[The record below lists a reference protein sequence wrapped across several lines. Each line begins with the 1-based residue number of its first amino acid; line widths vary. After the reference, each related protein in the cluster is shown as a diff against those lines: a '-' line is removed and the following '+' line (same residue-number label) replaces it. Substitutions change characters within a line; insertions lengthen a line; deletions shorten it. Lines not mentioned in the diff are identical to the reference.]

1 MAGLAATPDL
11 AHTQGLIARA
21 LEAVSQRFEDQLRS
35 DLPPVSRLIEHI
47 ESYRGKMLRPTLVLA
62 CGLAADPS
70 STPSL
75 RPSVSPSLLPS
86 HITTAAVCEMI
97 HMATLV
103 HDDVLD
109 EADIRRRGQTVNRL
123 HGNEAAVILGDYLLA
138 SAYHLCSQLDSQKV
152 ALLVAHTSMTLCAGE
167 LLQLSHRN
175 DLSLDEHTYFEIVDR
190 KTASLIGLACRLG
203 AQCSG
208 ADEDTAARFERFGR
222 KLGIAFQIQDDL
234 LDLTGKA
241 STLGKPA
248 NQDLSAGKL
257 TLPLIHHL
265 ASIAPSRRAESLL
278 LMEQACGIGGRAGSG
293 GAGIG
298 GIGVPPVRNP
308 NASAALRDA
317 LEASRSIAHA
327 RDAAERLIAEA
338 KSDLAPI
345 PDSAAKSLLFT
356 MADAVITRTF

>member
-1 MAGLAATPDL
+1 MHPVAANADL
-11 AHTQGLIARA
+11 SLVQGVIAQGLEEVTR
-21 LEAVSQRFEDQLRS
+21 RFEEQLCS
-35 DLPPVSRLIEHI
+35 DLPPVQRLVSHI
-47 ESYRGKMLRPTLVLA
+47 ENYRGKMLRPTLVLA
-62 CGLAADPS
+62 CGLAS
-70 STPSL
+70 LPSL
-75 RPSVSPSLLPS
+75 RRSVTPTLLAS
-86 HITTAAVCEMI
+86 HITCAAVCEMI

-175 DLSLDEHTYFEIVDR
+175 DLSLDETTYFEIVDR
-190 KTASLIGLACRLG
+190 KTASLVGLSCRLG
-203 AQCSG
+203 AQCSD

-234 LDLTGKA
+234 LDLTGQT

-248 NQDLSAGKL
+248 NQDVSAGKL
-257 TLPLIHHL
+257 TLPMIHHL
-265 ASIAPSRRAESLL
+265 ACIPPARRAESLL
-278 LMEQACGIGGRAGSG
+278 LLESATRSSRSG
-293 GAGIG
+293 TGPEAFA
-298 GIGVPPVRNP
+298 R
-308 NASAALRDA
+308 LRHSLD
-317 LEASRSIAHA
+317 SSSSIAHA
-327 RDAAERLIAEA
+327 RQTAERLIAEG
-338 KSDLAPI
+338 KTELAQI
-345 PDSAAKSLLFT
+345 PDSTARSLLLT